1 MPGGY
6 KIKHVKKPN
15 RYVIID
21 EEQKKNK
28 DDQALIYVYI
38 GGGEGVLVIKQ
49 LHCTTVSA
57 IDNYLIR
64 RADIVLLGYVIQIMW
79 PLSFFPQLK

>member
-1 MPGGY
+1 M
-6 KIKHVKKPN
+6 IKH
-15 RYVIID
+15 
-21 EEQKKNK
+21 
-28 DDQALIYVYI
+28 I
-38 GGGEGVLVIKQ
+38 GGGGGVLVIKQ

-57 IDNYLIR
+57 IDNYLIG